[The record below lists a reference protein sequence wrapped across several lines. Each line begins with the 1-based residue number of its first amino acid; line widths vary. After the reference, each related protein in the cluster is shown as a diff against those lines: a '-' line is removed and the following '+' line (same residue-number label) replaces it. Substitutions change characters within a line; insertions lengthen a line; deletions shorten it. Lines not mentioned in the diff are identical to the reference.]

1 MVNKKRIICIMILSM
16 LVSTTLLVGCG
27 EESSDKEVQ
36 NVGYKY
42 NVTNRENPIS
52 KQEKINNDLID
63 ITNKSR
69 GYITAWD
76 TVNIDFM
83 NSTFNDIMNGAIR
96 KENFIVSYTKDP
108 DRMMRKMHISRL
120 SITSYSDKAATVKIN
135 TMVKITEPFVDEVAV
150 KAGTVSLTFINANNV
165 WLIANISI
173 K

>member
-1 MVNKKRIICIMILSM
+1 MENKKRIICFMILSM
-16 LVSTTLLVGCG
+16 LAIALLVGCG
-27 EESSDKEVQ
+27 EEYSDKEVQ

-83 NSTFNDIMNGAIR
+83 NSTFNNIMNGTIR
-96 KENFIVSYTKDP
+96 KENFIDSYTKDP
-108 DRMMRKMHISRL
+108 DRMMRKMQISRL

-135 TMVKITEPFVDEVAV
+135 TMVKITQPFVDEVAV
-150 KAGTVSLTFINANNV
+150 KAGNVILTFINANNV